1 MKILITNDDGIHS
14 PALLKLAE
22 WARKLGDVTVVAPKV
37 EQSGKSQA
45 IDFCNAV
52 EALPVELPIDC
63 KAWYLDSTP
72 VDCVRFAVRWLKGS
86 YDLVLS
92 GINIGYNLG
101 CDIAHSGTV
110 GAIFEA
116 GRIGI
121 KAIAVSSDF
130 TATEAAARSLD
141 MIYDYITEERL
152 LEHADILNVNVPSVP
167 PRGISITRQGGK
179 FFTDDYAAQGNNMY
193 LQTGEL
199 VGIHTSDI
207 STDVNAISNDF
218 ISITPLSPEYTD
230 AAAFELLR
238 DRTRKF

>member
-1 MKILITNDDGIHS
+1 MKILITNDDGINS
-14 PALLKLAE
+14 PALLKLVE

-52 EALPVELPIDC
+52 EAVPVKLPIDC
-63 KAWYLDSTP
+63 EAWSLDSTP

-92 GINIGYNLG
+92 GINLGYNLG

-121 KAIAVSSDF
+121 KAIAFSSDF
-130 TATEAAARSLD
+130 TTTDAAVRALD
-141 MIYDYITEERL
+141 MIYDYITAEQL
-152 LEHADILNVNVPSVP
+152 LKHANILNVNVPRTP
-167 PRGISITRQGGK
+167 PRGIAITRQGSK
-179 FFTDDYAAQGNNMY
+179 FFTDDYAAQGDNMY

-199 VGIHTSDI
+199 VDIHTDDI
-207 STDVNAISNDF
+207 STDVNAISNGY
-218 ISITPLSPEYTD
+218 ISITPLSAEYTD
-230 AAAFELLR
+230 SAAFELLQS
-238 DRTRKF
+238 RTRRF